1 MAKGGFNIHITVVFI
16 YPQAGEQGLLGVDT
30 PEEVGGLGGDFL
42 MSCIVSEE
50 MSYNGCSALGWPVHS
65 DIVMPY
71 ISKYGS
77 DEQKALLP
85 SMVSILNKIQ

>member
-1 MAKGGFNIHITVVFI
+1 
-16 YPQAGEQGLLGVDT
+16 
-30 PEEVGGLGGDFL
+30 

-71 ISKYGS
+71 MSKYGS
-77 DEQKALLP
+77 DEQKEWLP
-85 SMVSILNKIQ
+85 SMVSGRVKKTEAYIETRVQKNFYVLQKVLMNLVNF